1 MARSKKPR
9 KAYKQ
14 KVHAALPIV
23 FGLASEKKTDLRL
36 PYHLSLEA
44 LRNGCGT
51 DDDAHTIVSALLIGR
66 ELARLFSDEAQK
78 VVMAGI
84 GAITGV
90 KHRGDECGKWGV
102 SGEQFKAIS
111 SALVL
116 VDEMQDASTRR
127 EVREA
132 IKTVWKEAA

>member
-1 MARSKKPR
+1 MPTNRKSR
-9 KAYKQ
+9 KAYKPKIQ
-14 KVHAALPIV
+14 PAIPIV
-23 FGLASEKKTDLRL
+23 FGLAADKKTDLRL

-51 DDDAHTIVSALLIGR
+51 DDDAHTIVSSLLICR
-66 ELARLFSDEAQK
+66 ELAKLFQAEAQQT
-78 VVMAGI
+78 I
-84 GAITGV
+84 HRSIEAITAV
-90 KHRGDECGKWGV
+90 KHRGDNGKWGV
-102 SGEQFKAIS
+102 SGDQFRAIS
-111 SALVL
+111 EALVL

>member
-1 MARSKKPR
+1 MKKRRNKKYVPKPMA
-9 KAYKQ
+9 AI
-14 KVHAALPIV
+14 PII

-44 LRNGCGT
+44 LRTGNGT
-51 DDDAHTIVSALLIGR
+51 ADDAHTIFSSLLIGR
-66 ELARLFSDEAQK
+66 ELARLYQSETQQT
-78 VVMAGI
+78 VMSGI
-84 GAITGV
+84 DAIAAV
-90 KHRGDECGKWGV
+90 KERGDQGKWGV

-111 SALVL
+111 EALVL

-127 EVREA
+127 EVRDA